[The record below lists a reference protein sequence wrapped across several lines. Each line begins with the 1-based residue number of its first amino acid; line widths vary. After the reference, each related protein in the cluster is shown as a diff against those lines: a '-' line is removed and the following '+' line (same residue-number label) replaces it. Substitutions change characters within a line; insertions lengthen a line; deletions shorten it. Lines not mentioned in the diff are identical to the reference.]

1 MGRDEHLVDVG
12 GVTLCVD
19 AAGPPDAPVLLLA
32 HGGACSL
39 DAWPDDLVSWLAR
52 DRRVIRFDWRDTGR
66 STTWP
71 PGEPGYGLPDL
82 AGDLVGVLDA
92 EGVAS
97 AHLVG
102 LSMGG
107 AAAQLV
113 ALDHPDRVRTLT
125 LVSAT
130 PGVPGREADDLPS
143 SDPDL
148 FAASPP
154 EPDWSDD
161 AAVIAYLV
169 EEERPF
175 QRGGFDADVERVI
188 AERTVARAT
197 DIRSRTNHGV
207 MDGGP
212 SWRARLGE
220 IRVPTLVVHGA
231 DDPMFP
237 LAHGRALADEI
248 PGAELLVVPGAG
260 HGVPPR
266 RAWPVLVEGLLR
278 HTATDPS
285 HRAAGTA

>member
-1 MGRDEHLVDVG
+1 MGRNERVVDVG
-12 GVTLCVD
+12 GVALCVD
-19 AAGPPDAPVLLLA
+19 VTGPPDAPVLLLA

-39 DAWPDDLVSWLAR
+39 DAWPDELVERLAHE
-52 DRRVIRFDWRDTGR
+52 RRVIRFDWRDTGR
-66 STTWP
+66 SATWP

-82 AGDLVGVLDA
+82 ADDLVGVLDVD
-92 EGVAS
+92 GVPA

-107 AAAQLV
+107 AAAQRV
-113 ALDHPDRVRTLT
+113 TLDHPERVRTLT
-125 LVSAT
+125 LMSAT

-143 SDPDL
+143 YAPDL

-154 EPDWSDD
+154 EPDWTD
-161 AAVIAYLV
+161 ADAVVAYLV

-175 QRGGFDADVERVI
+175 QRGGFDADVERAI

-212 SWRARLGE
+212 SWRGRLGE

-237 LAHGRALADEI
+237 LPHARALADEI
-248 PGAELLVVPGAG
+248 PGADLLVVPDAG

-266 RAWPVLVEGLLR
+266 RAWPVLVERQLR
-278 HTATDPS
+278 HTS
-285 HRAAGTA
+285 AGPTEG